1 MSKLIQL
8 DRRSFLK
15 SASLTA
21 VGGSLASVTSIG
33 SAAEVGRGG
42 IKNGKFNFDEIYDRD
57 GTGNIK
63 WDSQYARFGAE
74 NIDVGMGIADMDFR
88 GSPAIK
94 EALDKRIQHNNWGY
108 EDLRKSYIES
118 IVQWNSERHGYKL
131 DPATVKISSGVH
143 TPLIAALNAITKPNT
158 KVLLNTPTYNGFYG
172 DLRWSRTQINDSEM
186 YKDDDG
192 VYHIDWDDFE
202 ARMTPDTYAF
212 ILCNPQNPTGNMWSE
227 EDLLRMGELCLKK
240 GVVVL
245 ADEIHCDFVMKG
257 QKYIPFAS
265 LPDKAIV
272 NNSVTMKAISKTFSL
287 ASMKSAYYFST
298 NPVLLDRVNYM
309 HRADINSLGIV
320 ANEAA
325 YRNGAEWFDQLLPY
339 IDENHNF
346 AEAYI
351 KEKLPHVKYKK
362 AQGTYLAWLDVSA
375 VGEAIDAEKR
385 AHDEGMKSDTHYLEK
400 WFVDNAKVQL
410 NPGVGYGAGGNG
422 HMRMNLGTPRPLIKQ
437 AIDNLAEAL
446 SNV

>member
-1 MSKLIQL
+1 
-8 DRRSFLK
+8 
-15 SASLTA
+15 
-21 VGGSLASVTSIG
+21 
-33 SAAEVGRGG
+33 
-42 IKNGKFNFDEIYDRD
+42 
-57 GTGNIK
+57 
-63 WDSQYARFGAE
+63 
-74 NIDVGMGIADMDFR
+74 MGIADMDFR
-88 GSPAIK
+88 GAPAIK
-94 EALDKRIQHNNWGY
+94 EALEERIKHNNWGY
-108 EDLRKSYIES
+108 EDLRKSYIEA

-131 DPATVKISSGVH
+131 DPSTVRISSGVH
-143 TPLIAALNAITKPNT
+143 TPLIAALNAYTKPST

-172 DLRWSRTQINDSEM
+172 DLRWSRTEINDSEM

-227 EDLLRMGELCLKK
+227 DDLMRMGELCLKNEII
-240 GVVVL
+240 VL

-272 NNSVTMKAISKTFSL
+272 DNSITMKAISKTFSL

-298 NPVLLDRVNYM
+298 NPAILDRVDYM
-309 HRADINSLGIV
+309 HRADLNSLGIV

-325 YRNGAEWFDQLLPY
+325 YRHGKDWFDQLLPY

-351 KEKLPHVKYKK
+351 KEKLPLVKYKK
-362 AQGTYLAWLDVSA
+362 AQGTYLAWLDVSGI
-375 VGEAIDAEKR
+375 GEAIDAEKH
-385 AHDEGMKSDTHYLEK
+385 AHDQGMRSDTHYLEQ
-400 WFVDNAKVQL
+400 WFVDNAKVQI
-410 NPGVGYGAGGNG
+410 NPGRNYGTGGNG
-422 HMRMNLGTPRPLIKQ
+422 HMRMNLGTPRPFIKK
-437 AIDNLAEAL
+437 AIDNIASAI
-446 SNV
+446 SNI